1 MTKPDGSLEEAP
13 GGRAG
18 GAMPARTIVYV
29 CVICGL
35 AWIMSVYDFTLFG
48 TLLPAIAEEFGW
60 STAESTAINTICQA
74 GIFVV
79 ALVPG
84 LMIDRLGRKRS
95 LLILMVG
102 GAIVSG
108 LTGLAAGAVSLIL
121 IRALSGLSFSEE
133 VVNAV
138 YLSEM
143 LEKVRRRG
151 SIYSLVQSGWPI
163 GALLGAGI
171 CAVTLP
177 LIGWRWSFGVA
188 ALATLVILPFACFLP
203 ESRHRGGRAAPAAST
218 ATASNG
224 GRARVLPREFKV
236 LFRPDLRRHTLAMCG
251 AWLFNWFGNQVLTV
265 LGTTILV
272 SGKGI
277 SLERSLLILV
287 VSNVV
292 AFIGYVVHGWLGDRL
307 GRRDTIVRSWVV
319 AAVMAVVLMLGPN
332 NELFVFVAYSVFLFF
347 QLGPYAALLFYMGE
361 SFPEEARGS
370 GANLAHCL
378 APVGSIFGSGILA
391 GLLALGL
398 PVSWSAILAGAL
410 FIGVS
415 AICMRFG
422 TDDRT
427 LRTPSR
433 APVHTADPDIV
444 STHSEEAVD
453 DRA

>member
-1 MTKPDGSLEEAP
+1 MTRPSELPEETDEGKATSP
-13 GGRAG
+13 R
-18 GAMPARTIVYV
+18 PRTIVYV

-48 TLLPAIAEEFGW
+48 TLLPAIAESFGW
-60 STAESTAINTICQA
+60 STAKATTINTICQV

-108 LTGLAAGAVSLIL
+108 LTGFAAGAVSLIL
-121 IRALSGLSFSEE
+121 VRALSGLSFSEE

-143 LEKVRRRG
+143 LRKVRRRG

-163 GALLGAGI
+163 GALLGAGV

-177 LIGWRWSFGVA
+177 LIGWRWSFAVA
-188 ALATLVILPFACFLP
+188 AIATLLIVPFAWFLP
-203 ESRHRGGRAAPAAST
+203 ESRHRPKASG
-218 ATASNG
+218 AS
-224 GRARVLPREFKV
+224 RETSGNRRQGLTRELTV

-265 LGTTILV
+265 LGTTVLV

-277 SLERSLLILV
+277 PLERSLLILV

-292 AFIGYVVHGWLGDRL
+292 AFIGYLVHGWLGDRS
-307 GRRDTIVRSWVV
+307 GRRNTIVRSWAV
-319 AAVMAVVLMLGPN
+319 AAVVAVVLMLGPN
-332 NELFVFVAYSVFLFF
+332 NEPFVFIAYSVFLFF

-370 GANLAHCL
+370 GANLAHCM
-378 APVGSIFGSGILA
+378 APIGSIFGSGILA
-391 GLLALGL
+391 GLLAFGL
-398 PVSWSAILAGAL
+398 PMSWSAIVAGAA
-410 FIGVS
+410 FIGIS
-415 AICMRFG
+415 AICLRFA

-427 LRTPSR
+427 LRRKS
-433 APVHTADPDIV
+433 
-444 STHSEEAVD
+444 D
-453 DRA
+453 DHA